1 MTKKYMRGAFTA
13 LGLAAGLA
21 LAACADEA
29 PTPVYNNGV
38 AYYPAPSG
46 TAYYVPSSGTT
57 YYSPSTGTTTT
68 YRPGVTYYAPPPPA
82 ASCFNC
88 DYHDGQWHH

>member
-46 TAYYVPSSGTT
+46 TAYYVPSS
-57 YYSPSTGTTTT
+57 
-68 YRPGVTYYAPPPPA
+68 
-82 ASCFNC
+82 
-88 DYHDGQWHH
+88 